1 MDDMAHRMDRMRVAA
16 RAGGSRAMT
25 TPFEPSA
32 PQPPDLNNA
41 PTVRLAPTVA
51 TPPPRRGIS
60 RRAVVISAAG
70 AAVGLGA
77 VGAGAGYAITHLPG
91 LQRHTSVYS
100 ADAGKITHLLRRAGF
115 GPSPADL
122 GLYLDLGVSGAI
134 DRLINFSRVSND
146 VDQRLA
152 SLDLP
157 FTTRANLVRWWLAR
171 LTLTQRP
178 LEEKMTLFW
187 HGVLTSSFAKIGKSA
202 NLPLMIQQNTL
213 LRTHA
218 MGRFDD
224 LIRAISTDPAM
235 LFWLDGRFN
244 VGSQPNENYSR
255 ELMELFTL
263 GIGNYT
269 QTDVHDGAKA
279 LSGWVVRDGKGVF
292 VPRRF
297 YEGTITYLGHTGH
310 LGLNDVVSIVCAHP
324 ATGARLARLL
334 WSFFVYDNPSASDVQ
349 PLIDA
354 YHQSDHLISAMVTA
368 MFNSP
373 AFFSERAFRARVK
386 SPAEFVVGAV
396 RSVGLTPTIP
406 VLTVMGQAMA
416 AMGQTLFD
424 PPNVAGWPGD
434 KLSSVWMSTQA
445 WITRVNFINLLL
457 EAATGALRGRNG
469 LAASASALQG
479 VLTAQGLSTPQDA
492 LNYFVALLLDNQ
504 LASDRRAIP
513 LDALTS
519 APTAAAAT
527 LSLAGGAK
535 VSAAAAREALYLLM
549 AMPEY
554 QMN

>member
-1 MDDMAHRMDRMRVAA
+1 M
-16 RAGGSRAMT
+16 MT
-25 TPFEPSA
+25 PPEPSA
-32 PQPPDLNNA
+32 PQPSELNDA

-51 TPPPRRGIS
+51 PPRPRRRVS
-60 RRAVVISAAG
+60 RRAVVIGAAG

-77 VGAGAGYAITHLPG
+77 VGAGAGYALTHLPG
-91 LQRHTSVYS
+91 ALRHESVFS
-100 ADAGKITHLLRRAGF
+100 ADAGKIMHLLRRAGF
-115 GPSPADL
+115 GPSAADL
-122 GLYLDLGVSGAI
+122 DVYLGLGVSGAI
-134 DRLINFSRVSND
+134 DRLINFSAVANN

-152 SLDLP
+152 SYNFQFNNRADLI
-157 FTTRANLVRWWLAR
+157 RWWLAR
-171 LTLTQRP
+171 MTLTQRP

-244 VGSQPNENYSR
+244 AGARPNENYSR

-269 QTDVHDGAKA
+269 QDDVHNGAKA
-279 LSGWVVRDGKGVF
+279 LSGWVVRNGKGVF

-297 YEGTITYLGHTGH
+297 YQGAITYLGHTGH
-310 LGLNDVVSIVCAHP
+310 LGLDDVVSIVCAHP
-324 ATGARLARLL
+324 ATAGRLARLM

-354 YHQSDHLISAMVTA
+354 YHQSNHKISAMVTA

-373 AFFSERAFRARVK
+373 AFFSEKAYRARVK

-396 RSVGLTPTIP
+396 RAVGLEPTVP

-416 AMGQTLFD
+416 SMGQTLFD

-434 KLSSVWMSTQA
+434 KLSSTWMSTQV

-457 EAATGALRGRNG
+457 EAATGALRGRGG
-469 LAASASALQG
+469 LATSAGASPLQRT
-479 VLTAQGLSTPQDA
+479 LTEQHLSKPADA
-492 LNYFVALLLDNQ
+492 LNYFIALLLDNQ
-504 LASDRRAIP
+504 LASDRRAV
-513 LDALTS
+513 LLEALTS
-519 APTAAAAT
+519 ATAAGAT
-527 LSLAGGAK
+527 LSLAGGVT

-549 AMPEY
+549 SMPEY

>member
-1 MDDMAHRMDRMRVAA
+1 
-16 RAGGSRAMT
+16 MT
-25 TPFEPSA
+25 TPFDPRA
-32 PQPPDLNNA
+32 PQPPDMNDA
-41 PTVRLAPTVA
+41 PTVRFPAPAVA
-51 TPPPRRGIS
+51 QGMEPPPQAPRRRGVS
-60 RRAVVISAAG
+60 RRAVLIGAAG
-70 AAVGLGA
+70 SAVGLGA
-77 VGAGAGYAITHLPG
+77 VGAGAGYALSHLPG
-91 LQRHTSVYS
+91 LFSHDTVFS

-122 GLYLDLGVSGAI
+122 SVYLDLGVSGAI
-134 DRLINFSRVSND
+134 DRLINYSSVAND

-152 SLDLP
+152 S
-157 FTTRANLVRWWLAR
+157 FNFQFNTRANLIRWWLAR
-171 LTLTQRP
+171 MTLTQRP

-244 VGSQPNENYSR
+244 AGSRPNENYSR

-269 QTDVHDGAKA
+269 QDDVHAGAKA
-279 LSGWVVRDGKGVF
+279 LSGWVVRNGQSVF
-292 VPRRF
+292 APRRF

-310 LGLNDVVSIVCAHP
+310 LGLDDVVSIVCAHP
-324 ATGARLARLL
+324 ATAGHLARLM
-334 WSFFVYDNPSASDVQ
+334 WSFFVYDNPSQADVQ
-349 PLIDA
+349 PLVDA
-354 YHQSDHLISAMVTA
+354 YHQSDHQIGAMVKA
-368 MFNSP
+368 MFNAP
-373 AFFSERAFRARVK
+373 AFFSEKAYRGRVK

-396 RSVGLTPTIP
+396 RALGLAPTVP

-416 AMGQTLFD
+416 NMGQTLFD

-434 KLSSVWMSTQA
+434 KLSTAWMSTQV

-457 EAATGALRGRNG
+457 EAATGALRNRG
-469 LAASASALQG
+469 AAATSASASALQAIM
-479 VLTAQGLSTPQDA
+479 TAQRIGKPDDLI
-492 LNYFVALLLDNQ
+492 NYFIALLLDNQ
-504 LASDRRAIP
+504 VASDRTAVLRG
-513 LDALTS
+513 ALTS
-519 APTAAAAT
+519 ATGATSAGPT
-527 LSLAGGAK
+527 LSLVGGATL
-535 VSAAAAREALYLLM
+535 SAAAARGALYLLM
-549 AMPEY
+549 SMPEY